1 MQYLVSEL
9 FDKIEKANTKDEK
22 IALLRQNGS
31 NIVKAVLHMN
41 YDGTVKWLL
50 PEGEP
55 PFKKEK
61 DRPIGYQQTTL
72 NLELRRFYVWFQQN
86 SGLSQVKKEQLFI
99 DMLNGLHWTEAEL
112 ICLAKDKKVHT
123 KYPSLTLDLVKE
135 AYPDIVYA
143 EEYVFVEAPPPKKT
157 SKKRSKKSLDSDLQL
172 QT

>member
-9 FDKIEKANTKDEK
+9 FENVEKLETKEEK
-22 IALLRQNGS
+22 IALLRQNGET
-31 NIVKAVLHMN
+31 IVKAILHMN
-41 YDGTVKWLL
+41 YEGTVKWLL

-55 PFKKEK
+55 PFNKEK
-61 DRPIGYQQTTL
+61 DRPIGHQQTTL
-72 NLELRRFYVWFQQN
+72 ILELRRFYLWFQKDLN
-86 SGLSQVKKEQLFI
+86 LTNVKKEQLFI

-123 KYPSLTLDLVKE
+123 KYPSLTIDLVKE
-135 AYPDIVYA
+135 TFPDITFTQ
-143 EEYVFVEAPPPKKT
+143 EYVYEEAPPVKKT